1 MPPLTNA
8 RMDAICAR
16 HATGQVT
23 GLNVDLL
30 LEEVHRLR
38 DAEARIR
45 RDAAREMRKRI
56 SEAIYDSGMPGNA
69 VYRALEA
76 IEGVEA

>member
-23 GLNVDLL
+23 GLDVDLL
-30 LEEVHRLR
+30 LEEV
-38 DAEARIR
+38 
-45 RDAAREMRKRI
+45 AA
-56 SEAIYDSGMPGNA
+56 
-69 VYRALEA
+69 
-76 IEGVEA
+76 